1 MTAARHDTRAVWSG
15 TAWSGSTAFAR
26 PPGLRVSGV
35 GVVALG
41 LTGSADV
48 AVDLQGTAVHPDAPD
63 AAWESLWT
71 ANLTP
76 AAPATA
82 QLSRPVWVGVAAWL
96 RWVLSNVSA
105 PAPGA
110 SIHAA
115 LSGEAE

>member
-1 MTAARHDTRAVWSG
+1 MTAARHDTRAAWNG
-15 TAWSGSTAFAR
+15 IDWSGSRPFAR
-26 PPGLRVSGV
+26 PSGLRVSGV

-41 LTGSADV
+41 LTGSAEV

-71 ANLTP
+71 ATLTP
-76 AAPATA
+76 AAPVSA